1 MIDVVSLRRN
11 KIRIK
16 MLKQRVSRYYLSVLI
31 VIILGVF
38 LRFFLLGKQSLWYDE
53 GLTLTLSDAST
64 LQESIANVR
73 AIGNSDRFQPLYFIV
88 LFLWRQIF
96 GESEF
101 ALRSLSTLLGI
112 GSTIVI
118 FFTALRIYGKKHALW
133 SLLIL
138 TFSSFCIYYSQ
149 EARIY
154 ALAMFIA
161 SLQLYFFSKVL
172 VKNEG
177 SLGISI
183 LLFSIFT
190 AIGIFTNINFCFST
204 TALCLSHIVIY
215 RNLRQWLQWWLP
227 AGFLSLPPVLYYLSL
242 PGATDPESISVSR
255 LGFPIIQNII
265 FVLHGI
271 LVGTT
276 YGPSM
281 EQLRGDDKVQ
291 VVLRYWPHIL
301 LLVIVGSVIFLAL
314 IKILLRHKKNNRE
327 QHPDYFF
334 ASVFVMTFLL
344 GLLLAIV
351 TKFNWVPR
359 HSYYLWFPLAML
371 IPSALNQRPSIS
383 SKRYGV
389 SQFAQI
395 AVISLIVLNI
405 YSLCNYYF
413 NDDYQ
418 KDDYRSTIQ
427 YIIKN
432 RSSSTKSVVLFGNLR
447 LFKYY
452 GDPLTLDAHN
462 LGNQL
467 RKGITDENFAEKIE
481 KLTNSADTV
490 LIVVN
495 REHLFPKGL
504 IEKEMSDLYNLDSQ
518 VNFTYFK
525 IYRFPK
531 KKN

>member
-1 MIDVVSLRRN
+1 MIKTQN
-11 KIRIK
+11 KNRIK
-16 MLKQRVSRYYLSVLI
+16 IQNQRWSRYYLSVLI
-31 VIILGVF
+31 VIFLSVF
-38 LRFFLLGKQSLWYDE
+38 LRFFMLSNQSLWYDE
-53 GLTLTLSDAST
+53 GLSLTNSDVST
-64 LQESIANVR
+64 LQESIAKVR
-73 AIGNSDRFQPLYFIV
+73 NIRDSDRFQPLYFIV
-88 LFLWRQIF
+88 LFLWRQLF

-101 ALRSLSTLLGI
+101 ALRSLSAILGI
-112 GSTIVI
+112 GSIIVI

-133 SLLIL
+133 SLVIL
-138 TFSSFCIYYSQ
+138 TFSSFCVYYSQ

-161 SLQLYFFSKVL
+161 SLQLYFFSTVL
-172 VKNEG
+172 VENEDNQ
-177 SLGISI
+177 GISI
-183 LLFSIFT
+183 WLFSIFT

-204 TALCLSHIVIY
+204 VALCLSHIAIY

-242 PGATDPESISVSR
+242 PGATNPESITVSR

-276 YGPSM
+276 YAPSM

-314 IKILLRHKKNNRE
+314 IKVLLRHKKNNRE

-334 ASVFVMTFLL
+334 ASVVVMAFLL

-359 HSYYLWFPLAML
+359 HSYFLWFPLAML
-371 IPSALNQRPSIS
+371 IPSALSQRPGITP
-383 SKRYGV
+383 KRYGV
-389 SQFAQI
+389 SHLAQI

-418 KDDYRSTIQ
+418 KDDYRSTVQ
-427 YIIKN
+427 YLIKN
-432 RSSSTKSVVLFGNLR
+432 QSTSTKSVVLFGNLR
-447 LFKYY
+447 LFRYY
-452 GDPLTLDAHN
+452 GDTLTVNGRN

-481 KLTNSADTV
+481 KLTNSADIV
-490 LIVVN
+490 LLVVN

-504 IEKEMSDLYNLDSQ
+504 IQKEMSDLYNLDSQ

-525 IYRFPK
+525 IYRFPR

>member
-1 MIDVVSLRRN
+1 M
-11 KIRIK
+11 IK
-16 MLKQRVSRYYLSVLI
+16 MQNQRWSRYYLSVFI
-31 VIILGVF
+31 VIFLSVV
-38 LRFFLLGKQSLWYDE
+38 LRFFMLSNQSLWYDE
-53 GLTLTLSDAST
+53 GLSLTNSDVST
-64 LQESIANVR
+64 LQESIARVR
-73 AIGNSDRFQPLYFIV
+73 YIGNSDRFQPLYFIV

-101 ALRSLSTLLGI
+101 ALRSLSAVLGI

-161 SLQLYFFSKVL
+161 SLQLYFFSTVL

-177 SLGISI
+177 NQGISI
-183 LLFSIFT
+183 WLFSLFT

-204 TALCLSHIVIY
+204 IALCLSHIAIY
-215 RNLRQWLQWWLP
+215 RNFRQWLRWWLP
-227 AGFLSLPPVLYYLSL
+227 AGFLSLPPVLYYLTL

-255 LGFPIIQNII
+255 LGFPIIQNVI

-281 EQLRGDDKVQ
+281 EQLRGDDRVQ
-291 VVLRYWPHIL
+291 VIFRYWPQIL
-301 LLVIVGSVIFLAL
+301 LLVIVGTVIFLAL
-314 IKILLRHKKNNRE
+314 IKVLLRHKKYHRE

-334 ASVFVMTFLL
+334 ASVLVMAFLL

-359 HSYYLWFPLAML
+359 HSYYLWLPLAML
-371 IPSALNQRPSIS
+371 IPSAWSQRPGIS

-389 SQFAQI
+389 SQLAQI

-405 YSLCNYYF
+405 YSLSNYYF

-418 KDDYRSTIQ
+418 KDDYRSASQ

-432 RSSSTKSVVLFGNLR
+432 QSPSTKSVFLFGNPR
-447 LFKYY
+447 LFRYY
-452 GDPLTLDAHN
+452 GDTQTLDGRD
-462 LGNQL
+462 LGDQL
-467 RKGITDENFAEKIE
+467 RKGIKVENFAEKIE
-481 KLTNSADTV
+481 KLTNSADIV
-490 LIVVN
+490 LLVVN
-495 REHLFPKGL
+495 RDYLFPKEL
-504 IEKEMSDLYNLDSQ
+504 IEKEMSDLYSLDSQ
-518 VNFTYFK
+518 VNFAYFK
-525 IYRFPK
+525 IYRFPR

>member
-1 MIDVVSLRRN
+1 M
-11 KIRIK
+11 IK
-16 MLKQRVSRYYLSVLI
+16 MQNQRWSKYYLFVFI
-31 VIILGVF
+31 VISLSVI
-38 LRFFLLGKQSLWYDE
+38 LRFFMLSKQSLWYDE
-53 GLTLTLSDAST
+53 GLSLTNSDVST
-64 LQESIANVR
+64 LQESIAKVR
-73 AIGNSDRFQPLYFIV
+73 YIGNSDRFQPLYFIV
-88 LFLWRQIF
+88 LFLWRQVF

-101 ALRSLSTLLGI
+101 ALRSLSAILGI
-112 GSTIVI
+112 GSSIVI

-138 TFSSFCIYYSQ
+138 TFSSFCVYYSQ

-161 SLQLYFFSKVL
+161 SLQLYFFTTVL

-177 SLGISI
+177 NQGISI
-183 LLFSIFT
+183 WLFSIFT

-204 TALCLSHIVIY
+204 TALCLSHIAIY

-227 AGFLSLPPVLYYLSL
+227 AAFLSLPPILYYLTL

-255 LGFPIIQNII
+255 LGLPIIQNII

-281 EQLRGDDKVQ
+281 EQLRGNDRVQ
-291 VVLRYWPHIL
+291 VMLHYWPQIFL
-301 LLVIVGSVIFLAL
+301 LLIVGTVIFLAL
-314 IKILLRHKKNNRE
+314 IKVLLRHKKNNRE
-327 QHPDYFF
+327 KHPDYFF
-334 ASVFVMTFLL
+334 ASLIVMAFLL

-351 TKFNWVPR
+351 TKLNWVPR
-359 HSYYLWFPLAML
+359 HSYYLWLPLAML
-371 IPSALNQRPSIS
+371 IPSALSLRPGIS

-389 SQFAQI
+389 SQLAKI

-405 YSLCNYYF
+405 YSLFNYYF
-413 NDDYQ
+413 NENYQ
-418 KDDYRSTIQ
+418 KDDYRSAVQ

-432 RSSSTKSVVLFGNLR
+432 RSSSTQSVFLFGNPR
-447 LFKYY
+447 LFRYY
-452 GDPLTLDAHN
+452 GDTLSLDGRK
-462 LGNQL
+462 LGDQL
-467 RKGITDENFAEKIE
+467 KKGITNENMAGKIQ

-495 REHLFPKGL
+495 RDYLFPKGL
-504 IEKEMSDLYNLDSQ
+504 IEKEMSNLYNLDSE
-518 VNFTYFK
+518 VSFAYFK

-531 KKN
+531 KRT

>member
-1 MIDVVSLRRN
+1 MIEIQNQNRT
-11 KIRIK
+11 KIQN
-16 MLKQRVSRYYLSVLI
+16 QRWSRYYLSVLI
-31 VIILGVF
+31 VIILSVF
-38 LRFFLLGKQSLWYDE
+38 LRFFMLSNQSLWYDE
-53 GLTLTLSDAST
+53 GLSLINSDVST
-64 LQESIANVR
+64 LQESITTVR
-73 AIGNSDRFQPLYFIV
+73 YIGNSDRFQPLYFIV
-88 LFLWRQIF
+88 LFLWRQVF

-101 ALRSLSTLLGI
+101 ALRSLSAILGI

-138 TFSSFCIYYSQ
+138 TFSSFCVYYSQ

-161 SLQLYFFSKVL
+161 SLQLYFFSRVL
-172 VKNEG
+172 VENQG
-177 SLGISI
+177 NQGISI
-183 LLFSIFT
+183 WLFSIFT

-204 TALCLSHIVIY
+204 IALCLSHIAIY

-227 AGFLSLPPVLYYLSL
+227 AAFLSLPPVLYYLTL
-242 PGATDPESISVSR
+242 PGATDPESIAVSR

-265 FVLHGI
+265 FVLNGI

-276 YGPSM
+276 YGPST
-281 EQLRGDDKVQ
+281 EQLHGDNRVQ
-291 VVLRYWPHIL
+291 VMLPYWPHIL
-301 LLVIVGSVIFLAL
+301 LLVIVGTVIFLAL
-314 IKILLRHKKNNRE
+314 IKVLLRHKKNNRE
-327 QHPDYFF
+327 QHSDYFF

-351 TKFNWVPR
+351 TKFNWLPR
-359 HSYYLWFPLAML
+359 HSYYLWLPLAML
-371 IPSALNQRPSIS
+371 IPSALSQRPGIS

-405 YSLCNYYF
+405 YSLFNYYF
-413 NDDYQ
+413 NDNYQ
-418 KDDYRSTIQ
+418 KDDYRSAIH

-432 RSSSTKSVVLFGNLR
+432 RSSSTQSVFLFGNPR
-447 LFKYY
+447 LFRYY
-452 GDPLTLDAHN
+452 GDTLSLDGRN
-462 LGNQL
+462 LGDQL
-467 RKGITDENFAEKIE
+467 KKGITDENFAEKIE

-490 LIVVN
+490 FIVIN

-504 IEKEMSDLYNLDSQ
+504 IEKQMSDLYNLDSQ
-518 VNFTYFK
+518 ANFAYFK
-525 IYRFPK
+525 IYRFPRK
-531 KKN
+531 KS

>member
-1 MIDVVSLRRN
+1 MI
-11 KIRIK
+11 KI
-16 MLKQRVSRYYLSVLI
+16 LNQRWSRYYVSVLI
-31 VIILGVF
+31 VVFLGVF
-38 LRFFLLGKQSLWYDE
+38 LRFFMLSNQSLWFDE
-53 GLTLTLSDAST
+53 GLTLGNSDAST
-64 LQESIANVR
+64 LQESISRVR
-73 AIGNSDRFQPLYFIV
+73 HIRDSDKFQPLYFIV
-88 LFLWRQIF
+88 LFLWRQVF

-101 ALRSLSTLLGI
+101 ALRSLSAVLGI

-133 SLLIL
+133 SLLIV
-138 TFSSFCIYYSQ
+138 TFSSFCVYYSQ

-172 VKNEG
+172 VKNKDNQ
-177 SLGISI
+177 GISI
-183 LLFSIFT
+183 WLFSIFT

-204 TALCLSHIVIY
+204 IALCISHIAID
-215 RNLRQWLQWWLP
+215 RNVRQWLQWWLP
-227 AGFLSLPPVLYYLSL
+227 AGFLSLPPIFYYFTL
-242 PGATDPESISVSR
+242 PGATNPESISVSR

-265 FVLHGI
+265 FVLNGI

-276 YGPSM
+276 YGPST
-281 EQLRGDDKVQ
+281 EQLRGDNRIQ
-291 VVLRYWPHIL
+291 VMLRYWPHIL
-301 LLVIVGSVIFLAL
+301 LLLIVGTVIFLAL
-314 IKILLRHKKNNRE
+314 IKVLLRHKKNSRE
-327 QHPDYFF
+327 SHPDLFF

-371 IPSALNQRPSIS
+371 IPSVLIQKPAIS

-405 YSLCNYYF
+405 YSLFNYYF

-418 KDDYRSTIQ
+418 KDDYRSAVQ
-427 YIIKN
+427 YLIKN
-432 RSSSTKSVVLFGNLR
+432 QSPSTKSVFLFGNPR
-447 LFKYY
+447 LFRYY
-452 GDPLTLDAHN
+452 GDTFTLNGMYLGDPLRL
-462 LGNQL
+462 
-467 RKGITDENFAEKIE
+467 GITVENFAEKIE
-481 KLTNSADTV
+481 KLTNSADIV
-490 LIVVN
+490 LLVVN
-495 REHLFPKGL
+495 REHLFSKGL
-504 IEKEMSDLYNLDSQ
+504 IEKQMSDLYNLDSQ

-525 IYRFPK
+525 IYRFPR
-531 KKN
+531 KKNLIRH